1 MEDHVP
7 RHAQMGAWVLIN
19 DRWYEA
25 CGVLFLS
32 RVAFG
37 KLADMIGGSVWTNA
51 TAAIAVVIT
60 LIIVG
65 SLWATIN
72 RRPLAV
78 AG

>member
-1 MEDHVP
+1 MHLVP
-7 RHAQMGAWVLIN
+7 SIQGRGFEAS
-19 DRWYEA
+19 EA